1 MVILGLVL
9 LAAVAVV
16 TVAVVQAGGDPVALD
31 LSRFTIHTNGTTL
44 FLAGAFC
51 LLLLVL
57 ALLVLRTGI
66 RRARVRHREM
76 RELRQRAFEVTPSTG
91 GGSTRSSTPAAGSSR
106 KDPDADDYV
115 DTSPR
120 D

>member
-1 MVILGLVL
+1 MVLGLVL
-9 LAAVAVV
+9 LAAVVV
-16 TVAVVQAGGDPVALD
+16 ITVAVVQAGGDPVALD
-31 LSRFTIHTNGTTL
+31 LNWFTIHTNGTTL

-57 ALLVLRTGI
+57 ALLVLRRGI
-66 RRARVRHREM
+66 RRARVRHREL
-76 RELRQRAFEVTPSTG
+76 RELRQRAFEAAPSTG
-91 GGSTRSSTPAAGSSR
+91 AGSTRSSTPPAGSSR
-106 KDPDADDYV
+106 KDPDADDYF